1 MTVPPNSTA
10 QTATTLPHP
19 QTGEPIRTIKVC
31 QGQSLYLNVKV
42 EGAGGQTAPFRWLRN
57 GEELPGSNNQT
68 QLPINAVDLS
78 HQAVYQAVAISP
90 CGVSAFSERIF
101 LDVVVPPAATLN
113 TATLHLPPRASGY
126 FEVIPDA
133 AQLAEMDTLT
143 FTWDR
148 AGHVTFLS
156 GRVQAFVFSEL
167 QTAEDATA
175 VDGRYTCTV
184 ANLCGAIQLTGDLVA
199 GPRILVAAAA
209 PANAPAGGPPAV
221 LTVTATGAFRI
232 GQSHRRPDF
241 PRYENFGW
249 GNDSLPGIISV
260 TWRHRGMPIVP
271 NERFA
276 MATDPF
282 AGTGTLTIHQPDYED
297 EGEYDCIVTDSWGET
312 RAVLSPTTRLLLHP
326 LAPPYLTVV
335 QGGPDPR
342 TGGGMVY
349 DARRGRA
356 VLFGGTAFGNN
367 PRSPAAPAGFYA
379 SNETWEWDGQ
389 LWVKRSPANRPP
401 PLVDFG
407 MAYDAA
413 RGRTVVFGGA
423 EFQPPA
429 YAIGTQVLTNAV
441 WEWDGEDWQKAA
453 PLTSPTARSQPR
465 LAYDTMRQETLLLGG
480 DRFPN
485 GVADWQAERHQLWAW
500 NGKFW
505 TARPSLPTAG
515 GTYFYPRN
523 ALVFDEARGTAV
535 IFGVFSDAAN
545 PVWEWNGASW
555 TRVVPS
561 GELRITDR
569 GSGNSAAFYDPVRR
583 MTGLAVVGNNF
594 ADGLGYVHG
603 TPFVAWWDG
612 SRFVRGETGL
622 FNDVDGR
629 LPGLWE
635 MIPYTD
641 HGDLEVFDTARRC
654 HVWLDMPQSAPTGP
668 AYTREMHFSAKVK
681 LAHLP
686 RPVVLTPGQE
696 LRLLAVSAGQRPL
709 TYQWFKD
716 GEPLADDARRT
727 GVDTPQLVI
736 TNALPSD
743 AGLYRV
749 RIANDHQ
756 PTGLGRDPGERTRGR
771 PRPDAGQR
779 LGGGSARPFAV
790 LERRRCRAGTSARSD
805 RSLDDGRRR
814 QQSLCA
820 GRDRRRRVLPSAG
833 ALTRERAKGSVPHF
847 PISRT
852 TKSVAGTRR
861 PTSVGSTLPSGLT
874 SAASLAGTPCW
885 ALGARRTPE
894 CPPYLGAVAERA
906 AISPASAYARPHH
919 RLSGARQRIPGNARP
934 DGCAPRE
941 PTSKYHA

>member
-1 MTVPPNSTA
+1 
-10 QTATTLPHP
+10 
-19 QTGEPIRTIKVC
+19 
-31 QGQSLYLNVKV
+31 
-42 EGAGGQTAPFRWLRN
+42 
-57 GEELPGSNNQT
+57 
-68 QLPINAVDLS
+68 
-78 HQAVYQAVAISP
+78 
-90 CGVSAFSERIF
+90 
-101 LDVVVPPAATLN
+101 
-113 TATLHLPPRASGY
+113 
-126 FEVIPDA
+126 
-133 AQLAEMDTLT
+133 
-143 FTWDR
+143 
-148 AGHVTFLS
+148 
-156 GRVQAFVFSEL
+156 
-167 QTAEDATA
+167 
-175 VDGRYTCTV
+175 
-184 ANLCGAIQLTGDLVA
+184 
-199 GPRILVAAAA
+199 
-209 PANAPAGGPPAV
+209 
-221 LTVTATGAFRI
+221 
-232 GQSHRRPDF
+232 
-241 PRYENFGW
+241 
-249 GNDSLPGIISV
+249 
-260 TWRHRGMPIVP
+260 MPIVP

-312 RAVLSPTTRLLLHP
+312 RAVLSPMTRLLLLP

-342 TGGGMVY
+342 TGAGMVY

-413 RGRTVVFGGA
+413 RGRTVIFGGA

-429 YAIGTQVLTNAV
+429 YALGTQVLTNAV

-465 LAYDTMRQETLLLGG
+465 LAYDTVRQETLLLGG

-485 GVADWQAERHQLWAW
+485 GVADGQAERHQLWAW

-535 IFGVFSDAAN
+535 IFGVFSDTAN

-612 SRFVRGETGL
+612 GRFVRGETGL

-629 LPGLWE
+629 LPGIWE

-654 HVWLDMPQSAPTGP
+654 HVWLDMPQFANAGP
-668 AYTREMHFSAKVK
+668 AYTRELHFSAKVK
-681 LAHLP
+681 LAQLP
-686 RPVVLTPGQE
+686 RQVVLTPGQE
-696 LRLLAVSAGQRPL
+696 LRLLAISAGQRPL

-716 GEPLADDARRT
+716 GEPLANDARRT

-743 AGLYRV
+743 AGRYRV
-749 RIANDHQ
+749 RIANVHNQ
-756 PTGLGRDPGERTRGR
+756 LASEEILVSERVAGLVLTLASGPVAGQPGLSLSWSGAGVVLEQAPAPTGPWTTVTGASSPYAPAVTGGAAFFRLRG
-771 PRPDAGQR
+771 P
-779 LGGGSARPFAV
+779 
-790 LERRRCRAGTSARSD
+790 
-805 RSLDDGRRR
+805 
-814 QQSLCA
+814 
-820 GRDRRRRVLPSAG
+820 
-833 ALTRERAKGSVPHF
+833 
-847 PISRT
+847 
-852 TKSVAGTRR
+852 
-861 PTSVGSTLPSGLT
+861 
-874 SAASLAGTPCW
+874 
-885 ALGARRTPE
+885 
-894 CPPYLGAVAERA
+894 
-906 AISPASAYARPHH
+906 
-919 RLSGARQRIPGNARP
+919 
-934 DGCAPRE
+934 
-941 PTSKYHA
+941 